1 MEFRT
6 ASELMV
12 ALRAKQVSSAELTE
26 AAIAAIEADD
36 GEINAVVVRDFA
48 RAREAARAADAALA
62 RGEAGA
68 LLGLPMTVKESFNVA
83 GLPTTWGIPKT
94 KQIPVA
100 QDAVAVAR
108 LKAAGAVILGKTNVA
123 YVLGDWQ
130 SYNQVY
136 GTTNNPWN
144 LAHAPGGSSGGSA
157 AALAAG
163 FTALELGSD
172 LAGSLRVPAHFCGVY
187 AHKPSSD
194 IIPARGQTPPG
205 IPVLSLAP
213 RVDLAVSGPMA
224 RSAQDLMLGLDVLAG
239 PDDHEAT
246 AWRLDLPAPR
256 HAALKDYRVLVIDE
270 HPLTPTAAA
279 IRGPLNDLAERLEA
293 AGCKVGRSGAGLPD
307 LSLIGSMYL
316 RLLMAFIG
324 GTMPQ
329 PDYEA
334 AVARAAGI
342 PAAAADLRSVVERG
356 LVMSH
361 RDWVQ
366 ADFMRTG
373 IADQWRRVF
382 RDWDI
387 VLCPVMPTTALAH
400 DHRPM
405 AERTVSIDGRVTP
418 YGDLPLWSSIAT
430 LTGQPATAFP
440 VTVAAD
446 GLPVGVQAIGGF
458 LEDRTTIAFAGLVAR
473 EFGGF
478 KPPSAM
484 LRKIPA

>member
-1 MEFRT
+1 MEFRP
-6 ASELMV
+6 ASELTA
-12 ALRAKQVSSAELTE
+12 ALRAKQVSSTELTE
-26 AAIAAIEADD
+26 AAIAAIEAHD
-36 GEINAVVVRDFA
+36 GEINAVVVRDFE
-48 RAREAARAADAALA
+48 RARTAAKAADAALA

-68 LLGLPMTVKESFNVA
+68 LLGLPITVKESFNMA

-94 KQIPVA
+94 KEIPVA

-108 LKAAGAVILGKTNVA
+108 LKAAGAVILGKTNVP
-123 YVLGDWQ
+123 YLLGDWQ

-144 LAHAPGGSSGGSA
+144 TAHAPGGSSGGSA
-157 AALAAG
+157 SALAAG
-163 FTALELGSD
+163 YVALELGSD

-194 IIPARGQTPPG
+194 IIPGRGQTPPG
-205 IPVLSLAP
+205 LPVLALAP
-213 RVDLAVSGPMA
+213 RLDLAVSGPMA
-224 RSAQDLMLGLDVLAG
+224 RSAEDLMLGLDVLAG

-246 AWRLDLPAPR
+246 AWRLNLPAPR
-256 HAALKDYRVLVIDE
+256 HATLKDYRVLVIDE

-279 IRGPLNDLAERLEA
+279 IRAPLNDLADRLAA
-293 AGCKVGRSGAGLPD
+293 AGCRVGRSGAGLPD
-307 LSLIGSMYL
+307 LSLIGSMYM

-324 GTMPQ
+324 GSMPQ

-334 AVARAAGI
+334 AARRAAALPDG
-342 PAAAADLRSVVERG
+342 AADLRSVVQRG

-366 ADFMRTG
+366 ADFVRTG

-405 AERTVSIDGRVTP
+405 AERTVSIDGRVVP
-418 YGDLPLWSSIAT
+418 YGDLPLWSSLAT

-440 VTVAAD
+440 VAVAAD
-446 GLPVGVQAIGGF
+446 GLPVGMQAIGPF
-458 LEDRTTIAFAGLVAR
+458 LEDRTTIAFARLVA
-473 EFGGF
+473 EAFGGF
-478 KPPSAM
+478 VPPAR
-484 LRKIPA
+484 LRA